1 MTQKL
6 RTTRRWRLVDKA
18 RLRHRGS
25 RKDCYC
31 SVQHND
37 RAISFDKSLQARTWR
52 LGYIDAGACQKRA
65 LLLREL
71 TRPRSLPVEMYDFR
85 KPQTQIGLG
94 MCTTEA
100 PWSLAL
106 GFVAPELTDTK
117 VGLRDEGATC
127 ERTGQGRERQG
138 RTPEQREAKA
148 DGGIDQE

>member
-1 MTQKL
+1 MILESHKL
-6 RTTRRWRLVDKA
+6 KW
-18 RLRHRGS
+18 
-25 RKDCYC
+25 
-31 SVQHND
+31 
-37 RAISFDKSLQARTWR
+37 
-52 LGYIDAGACQKRA
+52 
-65 LLLREL
+65 
-71 TRPRSLPVEMYDFR
+71 
-85 KPQTQIGLG
+85 LG

-148 DGGIDQE
+148 DGGINQEQRRSLHLYW